1 MKAINNYRFQQQQQK
16 KQQYKEMKQVKKKY
30 DDLPVDATEELEYI
44 KKLLSGENV
53 GKYGPEEPEIAQPDE
68 KFEWITS
75 GPIGFSSKGGRP
87 PHTQMHPL
95 PTGMSLSDVLDA
107 LSPKKSKK

>member
-1 MKAINNYRFQQQQQK
+1 MKKINNYRFQQQQQK
-16 KQQYKEMKQVKKKY
+16 KQEYKKTKQIKKKY
-30 DDLPVDATEELEYI
+30 DEMPVDATEEIEYI

-53 GKYGPEEPEIAQPDE
+53 GKYGPEEPEKEQPDE
-68 KFEWITS
+68 YFGWVTS
-75 GPIGFSSKGGRP
+75 GSIGFRSKSHSI

-107 LSPKKSKK
+107 LSPKKTKS